1 MLSGGKLTKA
11 TGKPTHISLAD
22 YTAPASGQK
31 DLPCYRIASNMVF
44 DVPVT
49 FSETAKAIVVG
60 SKLALAAA
68 LGVTDVTT
76 SGVCTVVDAKDANT
90 NKESGD
96 YVSVIVE

>member
-1 MLSGGKLTKA
+1 MCS
-11 TGKPTHISLAD
+11 S
-22 YTAPASGQK
+22 
-31 DLPCYRIASNMVF
+31 DL
-44 DVPVT
+44 
-49 FSETAKAIVVG
+49 IVVG
-60 SKLALAAA
+60 SKLALAADA